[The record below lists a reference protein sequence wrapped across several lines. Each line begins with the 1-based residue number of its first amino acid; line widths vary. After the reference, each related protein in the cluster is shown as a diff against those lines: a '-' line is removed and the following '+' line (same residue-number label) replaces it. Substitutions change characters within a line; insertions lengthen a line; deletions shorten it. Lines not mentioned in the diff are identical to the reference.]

1 MAQTGSFV
9 EREPSSLEAE
19 QAVLGS
25 ILLDNKNLHHAMA
38 RLKVEDFYYPNH
50 QNIYESIL
58 RVQEKNAPIDLISLA
73 EDLATRK
80 LLDKVGGVQVLSDLS
95 SFVSP
100 HNTEYYID
108 IVAEKSRLRN
118 LIKSFKELQ
127 GMAYGEEAKTDE
139 LISLAAKRLEQ
150 IRDGSEDASFSM
162 VGEVIF
168 ARYNE
173 LVKMA
178 NEDKAPLQRTGYPSL
193 DQKIGGLRKGSLI
206 ILAARPGMGKSAFA
220 FNIAQRVA
228 STYAVP
234 TAIFS
239 LEMSKEEVST
249 RFLSTYAT
257 IDSSKVN
264 SAKLSPDEWESL
276 AKSSTEFYGTPIY
289 INDRSGLGPQE
300 MLARCREL
308 KLKEPNLGLV
318 IVDYLQLMTSDRRR
332 QDNRQQEISDISRS
346 LKIMARELD
355 CPVIALSQLSR
366 NCEARSNKRPMLSDL
381 RDSGAIEQDADVV
394 LFLYR
399 DDYYAALEG
408 REVENLPDTSNQ
420 QASYVAELIVAKN
433 RHGETGS
440 VNLGWRPE
448 VTLFYELDKRLKGL
462 EAPPF

>member
-1 MAQTGSFV
+1 MAAVGNHA
-9 EREPSSLEAE
+9 EREPNSLEAE

-25 ILLDNKNLHHAMA
+25 ILLDNKNLHHAMS

-58 RVQEKNAPIDLISLA
+58 RVQEKNAPIDLISLV
-73 EDLATRK
+73 EDLSTRK
-80 LLDKVGGVQVLSDLS
+80 LLDRVGGVQVLSDLS
-95 SFVSP
+95 NFVSP
-100 HNTEYYID
+100 HNAEYYID
-108 IVAEKSRLRN
+108 IVAEKSRLRRF
-118 LIKSFKELQ
+118 IKTFKELQ
-127 GMAYGEEAKTDE
+127 GLAYGEEAATDD
-139 LISLAAKRLEQ
+139 LISLAAKRLQE
-150 IRDGSEDASFSM
+150 IREGAGDASFSL

-173 LVKMA
+173 LYKMFKEA
-178 NEDKAPLQRTGYPSL
+178 KVPLQHTGYPSL

-228 STYAVP
+228 SSYAVP

-257 IDSSKVN
+257 LDSSKVN
-264 SAKLSPDEWESL
+264 SAQLSADEWESL
-276 AKSSTEFYGTPIY
+276 AKSSSEFYGTPIY
-289 INDRSGLGPQE
+289 INDRSGIGPQE

-318 IVDYLQLMTSDRRR
+318 IVDYLQLMNSDRRR

-366 NCEARSNKRPMLSDL
+366 SCEARSNKRPMLSDL

-408 REVENLPDTSNQ
+408 REAETMP
-420 QASYVAELIVAKN
+420 QAADQPASFVAELIVAKN

-440 VNLGWRPE
+440 IELGWRPE

>member
-1 MAQTGSFV
+1 
-9 EREPSSLEAE
+9 
-19 QAVLGS
+19 
-25 ILLDNKNLHHAMA
+25 
-38 RLKVEDFYYPNH
+38 
-50 QNIYESIL
+50 
-58 RVQEKNAPIDLISLA
+58 
-73 EDLATRK
+73 
-80 LLDKVGGVQVLSDLS
+80 
-95 SFVSP
+95 
-100 HNTEYYID
+100 
-108 IVAEKSRLRN
+108 
-118 LIKSFKELQ
+118 
-127 GMAYGEEAKTDE
+127 MAYGEEAKTDE

-420 QASYVAELIVAKN
+420 PVSYVAELIVAKN